1 MFLFLFAVCQL
12 AHYFDHGLSPTVMKF
27 GIPYFIVT
35 LTQKQ
40 EHYWGGFSPLP
51 PQAHLNS
58 KLKYFKL
65 KFINTFIANRVD
77 ELNVDIS

>member
-1 MFLFLFAVCQL
+1 MILFLFAVCQL

-40 EHYWGGFSPLP
+40 EHYWGGFSPN
-51 PQAHLNS
+51 PQALLNS
-58 KLKYFKL
+58 KLKNK
-65 KFINTFIANRVD
+65 KCINTFIANRVD
-77 ELNVDIS
+77 KLNVDIS

>member
-40 EHYWGGFSPLP
+40 EHYWGFLA
-51 PQAHLNS
+51 PQALLNS
-58 KLKYFKL
+58 KLKNLKL
-65 KFINTFIANRVD
+65 KFINTVIANRID
-77 ELNVDIS
+77 KLNVDIS